1 MMQGSGNGS
10 MNPALGQTVNDAPL
24 SQAEMDAKMKA
35 LQSQQFTVPQGSGPQ
50 SGGGMGGFPAPIDS
64 GGAMDQAAIDRMMKE
79 RQSQQFTVPRGQ
91 GPGGQ
96 VVNDQPMDQASMDRM
111 MKERQ
116 MAMTQPM
123 GGGQMG
129 GSGQMGGGQ
138 MGAGMPQQ
146 QRRPAA
152 PKKDIFAL
160 YYSERDPAS
169 RQFLGE
175 LHKTAFFKKF
185 IILCVDKEGIKIPRC
200 VRSVPTIIVP
210 TKEGPR
216 PLAGQMAMKW
226 LEMAKQQSVPGNAGG
241 GSGGGGVGDWTGS
254 GSMNQF
260 DTKVAYGLKP
270 FGEGDQL
277 SSWDAAGS
285 GGYSQDFALWNNNDT
300 PTGLF
305 DNNGAGINSNY
316 TPVGLQQESGEK
328 AGQGGASGGGM
339 GGGIGGQPPM
349 NSGGVPGQGSLPGT
363 GIETRNGSTVDQ
375 DYEQFMAMR
384 DADPYVSKPVNR
396 MGGGPSGGMPPPSG
410 GMGGF

>member
-10 MNPALGQTVNDAPL
+10 MNPALGQTVSDAPL

-35 LQSQQFTVPQGSGPQ
+35 LQSQQFAVPQGSGPQ
-50 SGGGMGGFPAPIDS
+50 SGEGMGGFPAPVDS

-79 RQSQQFTVPRGQ
+79 RQSQQFTVPNSQVPKGQ
-91 GPGGQ
+91 AG
-96 VVNDQPMDQASMDRM
+96 MDRM

-116 MAMTQPM
+116 MVMTQSMGGGGQMPM
-123 GGGQMG
+123 GGGM
-129 GSGQMGGGQ
+129 S
-138 MGAGMPQQ
+138 QQ

-160 YYSERDPAS
+160 YYSESDPAS

-216 PLAGQMAMKW
+216 PLAGQMAIKW

-241 GSGGGGVGDWTGS
+241 GESRGGVGDWTGS

-328 AGQGGASGGGM
+328 AGQRSSNGGGM
-339 GGGIGGQPPM
+339 GGPPPM

-384 DADPYVSKPVNR
+384 DADPYISKPVNR
-396 MGGGPSGGMPPPSG
+396 MGGGPNGGMPPPSG
-410 GMGGF
+410 GM